1 MKVYLDCFPCFVRQ
15 TLEAARMSTSDEAL
29 QRRILDEVMKRLVQ
43 LPLEVTPPQVGQ
55 IIHRLIKE
63 LTGNGDPYQQVKRQ
77 YNELALKML
86 PDLRERVRAV
96 EDPIRTAAKLAIAG
110 NIIDFGALSGNFDL
124 NRIVEETLCSDFALD
139 GYERFR
145 SALDRAGRIVYL
157 GDNTGEIVF
166 DRMLIETLLRYKPFE
181 IVFVVRG
188 MPIINDAT
196 MEDAR
201 YVGLDRLVRVIS
213 NGSDAPATV
222 LSECSAEMVAVYGAA
237 DMIIAKGQG
246 NYESL
251 SGEQGPL
258 FFLLKAKCPVVAG
271 DLGCEV
277 GDIVLRSGELS

>member
-15 TLEAARMSTSDEAL
+15 TLEAARMSTEDEAL
-29 QRRILDEVMKRLVQ
+29 QRRILDEVMKRLIT

-96 EDPIRTAAKLAIAG
+96 EDPILTALKLAIAG

-124 NRIVEETLCSDFALD
+124 AQIVEETLRSEFALD

-145 SALDRAGRIVYL
+145 SALDRVARIVYL

-166 DRMLIETLLRYKPFE
+166 DRILIETLLRHKAFE
-181 IVFVVRG
+181 IVFVVRE

-196 MEDAR
+196 MEDAC

-222 LSECSAEMVAVYGAA
+222 LSECSPEMLETYGAA
-237 DMIIAKGQG
+237 DIIIAKGQG

-251 SGEQGPL
+251 SDEQGPL
-258 FFLLKAKCPVVAG
+258 FFLLKAKCPVVAR

-277 GDIVLRSGELS
+277 GDIVLRSAQFS

>member
-1 MKVYLDCFPCFVRQ
+1 
-15 TLEAARMSTSDEAL
+15 MSTSDEAL

-63 LTGNGDPYQQVKRQ
+63 LTGNGDPYRKVKRR

-86 PDLRERVRAV
+86 PDLCERVRAS

-145 SALDRAGRIVYL
+145 SALDRVARIVYL

-201 YVGLDRLVRVIS
+201 FVGLDRLVRVIS

-222 LSECSAEMVAVYGAA
+222 LSECSAEMVAVYDAA

-277 GDIVLRSGELS
+277 GDIVLRSGEFS

>member
-1 MKVYLDCFPCFVRQ
+1 
-15 TLEAARMSTSDEAL
+15 MSTSDEAL

-145 SALDRAGRIVYL
+145 SALDRVARIVYL

-196 MEDAR
+196 LEDAR
-201 YVGLDRLVRVIS
+201 FVGLDCLVRVIS

-222 LSECSAEMVAVYGAA
+222 LSECSAEMVAVYDAA

>member
-1 MKVYLDCFPCFVRQ
+1 
-15 TLEAARMSTSDEAL
+15 
-29 QRRILDEVMKRLVQ
+29 
-43 LPLEVTPPQVGQ
+43 VTPPHVGR

-63 LTGNGDPYQQVKRQ
+63 LTGNGDPYRKVKRR
-77 YNELALKML
+77 YNEIALKML
-86 PDLRERVRAV
+86 PDLSERVRAA
-96 EDPIRTAAKLAIAG
+96 EDPILTALQLAIAG

-124 NRIVEETLCSDFALD
+124 AQIVEETLRSEFAPD

-166 DRMLIETLLRYKPFE
+166 DRILIETLLRHKPFE

-201 YVGLDRLVRVIS
+201 FVGLDRLVRVIS

-222 LSECSAEMVAVYGAA
+222 LSECSPEMVGIYDAA
-237 DMIIAKGQG
+237 DMVLAKGQG

-251 SGEQGPL
+251 SEERGPL
-258 FFLLKAKCPVVAG
+258 FFLLKAKCPVVAR

-277 GDIVLRSGELS
+277 GDIVLRSGKFSQEIEP

>member
-1 MKVYLDCFPCFVRQ
+1 
-15 TLEAARMSTSDEAL
+15 MSTSDEAL

-86 PDLRERVRAV
+86 PDLRERVRAS
-96 EDPIRTAAKLAIAG
+96 EDPILSAVKLAIAG

-124 NRIVEETLCSDFALD
+124 NRIVEETLCSDCALD

-145 SALDRAGRIVYL
+145 SALDRVARIVYL

-181 IVFVVRG
+181 IVCVVRG

-222 LSECSAEMVAVYGAA
+222 LSECSAEMVAVYDAA

-277 GDIVLRSGELS
+277 GDIVLRSGEFS